1 MHTAPTPDNRKIEPM
16 ELTLNLRDLQ
26 PDDLGDLER
35 SGGPEHI
42 VALAGAIQASFA
54 GEVALVVVELANG
67 RLVASGAADFRRAPD
82 VGRLEMLSV
91 HETFQDLGVGTWMIR
106 ALEER
111 VRTTGRSKAQLSVEH
126 DNPRAGALYRRLGYR
141 EVGSALES
149 WSSASGTFV
158 TVTTMLQRDLEG
170 PSH

>member
-1 MHTAPTPDNRKIEPM
+1 MQ
-16 ELTLNLRDLQ
+16 LTLTLRDLQ
-26 PDDLGDLER
+26 PDDLGDLEW

-42 VALAGAIQASFA
+42 VALAGALQASFT

-67 RLVASGAADFRRAPD
+67 RLIANGAVDFRRDPD

-91 HETFQDLGVGTWMIR
+91 HETFQDLGVGTWLIR

-111 VRTTGRSKAQLSVEH
+111 VRAAGRSKAELSVEH

-149 WSSASGTFV
+149 WPSGGGTYV
-158 TVTTMLQRDLEG
+158 TVTTVLQHDLEG

>member
-1 MHTAPTPDNRKIEPM
+1 M

-26 PDDLGDLER
+26 PDDLGDLEW

-42 VALAGAIQASFA
+42 VALAAGLQASFS
-54 GEVALVVVELANG
+54 GEAALVVVELANG
-67 RLVASGAADFRRAPD
+67 RLIATGSVDFRGDAG
-82 VGRLEMLSV
+82 VGRLETLSV

-111 VRTTGRSKAQLSVEH
+111 VRIAGRSKAQLTVEH

-141 EVGSALES
+141 EVGSALET
-149 WSSASGTFV
+149 WPSASGTYV
-158 TVTTMLQRDLEG
+158 TVTTVLQRDLEV

>member
-1 MHTAPTPDNRKIEPM
+1 MQ
-16 ELTLNLRDLQ
+16 LTLNLRDLQ
-26 PDDLGDLER
+26 PDDLGDLEW

-42 VALAGAIQASFA
+42 VALAGALQASFT

-67 RLVASGAADFRRAPD
+67 RLIANGAVDFRRDPD

-91 HETFQDLGVGTWMIR
+91 HETFQDLGVGTWLIR

-111 VRTTGRSKAQLSVEH
+111 VRAAGRSKAELTVEH

-149 WSSASGTFV
+149 WPSAGGTYV
-158 TVTTMLQRDLEG
+158 TVTTVLQHDLEG

>member
-1 MHTAPTPDNRKIEPM
+1 MQ
-16 ELTLNLRDLQ
+16 LTLTLRDLQ
-26 PDDLGDLER
+26 PDDLGDLEW

-42 VALAGAIQASFA
+42 VALAGALQASFT

-67 RLVASGAADFRRAPD
+67 RLIANGAVDFRRDPD

-91 HETFQDLGVGTWMIR
+91 HETFQDLGVGTWLIR

-111 VRTTGRSKAQLSVEH
+111 VRAAGRSKAELTVEH

-149 WSSASGTFV
+149 WPSGGGTYV
-158 TVTTMLQRDLEG
+158 TVTTVLQHDLEG